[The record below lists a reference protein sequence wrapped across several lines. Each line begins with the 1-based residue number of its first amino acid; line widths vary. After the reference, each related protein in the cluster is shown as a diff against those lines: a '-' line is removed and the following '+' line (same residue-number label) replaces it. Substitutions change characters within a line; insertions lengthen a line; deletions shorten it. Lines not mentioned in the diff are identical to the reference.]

1 MTSLIH
7 AFQFNWY
14 AVPVL
19 AVGVLMFLIGLFI
32 FLQNKRSRVNFSFFL
47 IGVCGFFWFL
57 GIAGTYA
64 ARTPEIA
71 LAVYRTVTFLG
82 VALIAPSTHYFSATW
97 LGLFKKQK
105 VAIRF
110 GLFIGVAFYV
120 VGLFSPRSFRG
131 VYHYFWGYYPM
142 YGPLNLYFLG
152 FFFLVL
158 VCAFYNF
165 FCALFREPKGVRK
178 TQIGLIT
185 AGFLVSFLG
194 SFDYVPKFFYYP
206 VLPLGF
212 LAVFFWI
219 LVVAYAI
226 IRYKAMDI
234 ETVIHKTLMW
244 LATTAVAIVPFAA
257 FIYWTQSLR
266 DPSSAWSSMFYYLTV
281 AIAFYFYFRSIQPR
295 LDHLFQRQ
303 RKNLLAIMTK
313 FSRELVHL
321 KNLRDLL
328 QSFARMLRR
337 QLYVRR
343 LSVFLFDEKNN
354 EYIPAIAKG
363 LRNLKA
369 IPKDH
374 PFLVWLERKDAVVM
388 GHLVGADPE
397 VETFKSEIDEFFRAT
412 QGMVAVPLVLGGKMI
427 GVVSL
432 GRKANLKPYRAG
444 EVQFLAQLKIPVT
457 IAFSNSMQYEN
468 ISELYTQVRKMSE
481 ELQLWNVELE
491 KRVEER
497 TRELVKTQEQLVQA
511 EKLATLGTLA
521 GGVAHEINN
530 PLTAVLT
537 NAQIL
542 KMSANKDDRES
553 LDLIEEGA
561 KRCQGIVQKLMKYA
575 RKTVEE
581 TPHRDVDLRDIV
593 KGTCSLLGFQ
603 FQQENIEVEMK
614 LGEVPPVKGIAGE
627 LDQVLTNLLVNARDA
642 VQSHSPSKDLKV
654 NGAGPGNLQ
663 SNESRG
669 QGQAAKVKGRITVE
683 THRTAD
689 AVELVVTDNGI
700 GIPKENQKK
709 IFDPFFTT
717 KDVGSGTGLGLAV
730 SFGILKRHNAT
741 ISVESTPGKGATFV
755 VRFPVQPAN
764 MS

>member
-1 MTSLIH
+1 MMLIKMAFTQGILH
-7 AFQFNWY
+7 AFHFNWY
-14 AVPVL
+14 AIPVL
-19 AVGVLMFLIGLFI
+19 VVGVLMLLIGIFI
-32 FLQNKRSRVNFSFFL
+32 FLQNKRSSVNFSFFL

-64 ARTPEIA
+64 ASTPEIA
-71 LAVYRTVTFLG
+71 LRTYRAVTFLG
-82 VALIAPSTHYFSATW
+82 VALIAPCTHYFSAAW
-97 LGLFKKQK
+97 LGLYKKQK
-105 VAIRF
+105 LAIRTGLFF
-110 GLFIGVAFYV
+110 GLVFYIS
-120 VGLFSPRSFRG
+120 GLFSPRSFPG
-131 VYHYFWGYYPM
+131 VYHYFWGFYPI
-142 YGPLNLYFLG
+142 YGPLNQYFLG

-158 VCAFYNF
+158 VCAFTNF
-165 FCALFREPKGVRK
+165 FSAFFKEPQGVRR

-185 AGFLVSFLG
+185 IGFLVSFLG
-194 SFDYVPKFFYYP
+194 SLDYLPKLLYYP
-206 VLPLGF
+206 VYPMGF
-212 LAVFFWI
+212 LCVFFWI

-244 LATTAVAIVPFAA
+244 LATTFVAIVPFAA
-257 FIYWTQSLR
+257 FVYWTQNLR
-266 DPSSAWSSMFYYLTV
+266 DPKSAWGSMFYYLAV
-281 AIAFYFYFRSIQPR
+281 AIAFYFYFHAIQPR

-303 RKNLLAIMTK
+303 RQNLLGIMTR

-343 LSVFLFDEKNN
+343 LSVFLLDEKNGA
-354 EYIPAIAKG
+354 YVPAIAKG

-369 IPKDH
+369 FPKDH
-374 PFLVWLERKDAVVM
+374 LFLTWLETKDAVVM
-388 GHLVGADPE
+388 ADLVGADPE
-397 VETFKSEIDEFFRAT
+397 VEVFRSEIDAFFRAT
-412 QGMVAVPLVLGGKMI
+412 QGMVAVPLVLGGKLI

-432 GRKANLKPYRAG
+432 GRKANLKLYHPR
-444 EVQFLAQLKIPVT
+444 EIQFLTQLKIPVT
-457 IAFSNSMQYEN
+457 IAFSNSMQFEN
-468 ISELYTQVRKMSE
+468 ISELYTQVREMSD
-481 ELQLWNVELE
+481 ELKLWNVELE
-491 KRVEER
+491 HRVEDR

-542 KMSANKDDRES
+542 KMTADGDTKES

-561 KRCQGIVQKLMKYA
+561 KRCQAIVQKLMKYS
-575 RKTVEE
+575 RKTAEE
-581 TPHRDVDLRDIV
+581 APHKDVDLREVV
-593 KGTCSLLGFQ
+593 KGTCALLGFQ
-603 FQQENIEVEMK
+603 FQQENIEIEMK
-614 LGEVPPVKGIAGE
+614 LGDVPPIQGIAGE

-642 VQSHSPSKDLKV
+642 IKSHSLSKD
-654 NGAGPGNLQ
+654 AAHA
-663 SNESRG
+663 RG
-669 QGQAAKVKGRITVE
+669 KIIVE
-683 THRTAD
+683 TRTTKE
-689 AVELVVTDNGI
+689 AVELLVTDNGI
-700 GIPKENQKK
+700 GIPKDIQKK

-741 ISVESTPGKGATFV
+741 ISVVSSPGKGATFTV
-755 VRFPVQPAN
+755 KFP
-764 MS
+764 MRRE

>member
-1 MTSLIH
+1 MKMILSW
-7 AFQFNWY
+7 FNFNWY
-14 AVPVL
+14 AVPVPV
-19 AVGVLMFLIGLFI
+19 VGILMLLIGIFI

-64 ARTPEIA
+64 ASTPEIA
-71 LAVYRTVTFLG
+71 LAVYRSVTFLG
-82 VALIAPSTHYFSATW
+82 VALIAPCTHYFSATW

-105 VAIRF
+105 VAIRTGFFF
-110 GLFIGVAFYV
+110 GAAFYV
-120 VGLFSPRSFRG
+120 VGLFSPLSFPG
-131 VYHYFWGYYPM
+131 VYHYFWGFYPV
-142 YGPLNLYFLG
+142 YGPLNQYFLG

-158 VCAFYNF
+158 VCAFTNF
-165 FCALFREPKGVRK
+165 FSALFKEPKGVRR

-185 AGFLVSFLG
+185 IGFLVAFFG
-194 SFDYVPKFFYYP
+194 AFDYLPKFIYYP
-206 VLPLGF
+206 VYPLGF
-212 LAVFFWI
+212 LCVFFWV
-219 LVVAYAI
+219 LLVAYAI

-244 LATTAVAIVPFAA
+244 LATTLVAIVPFAA
-257 FIYWTQSLR
+257 FIYWTQSLH
-266 DPSSAWSSMFYYLTV
+266 DPASAWSSMFYYLAV
-281 AIAFYFYFRSIQPR
+281 AITFYFYFRSIQPR

-303 RKNLLAIMTK
+303 RKNLLAVMTK
-313 FSRELVHL
+313 FSQELVHL

-343 LSVFLFDEKNN
+343 LSVFLFDEKSG

-363 LRNLKA
+363 LRNLKPF
-369 IPKDH
+369 PKEH
-374 PFLVWLERKDAVVM
+374 LFLAWLEKKDSVVM
-388 GHLVGADPE
+388 SNLVGADPE
-397 VETFKSEIDEFFRAT
+397 VETFRSEIEEFFRST
-412 QGMVAVPLVLGGKMI
+412 QGMVAVPLVLGGKLI

-444 EVQFLAQLKIPVT
+444 EVQFLMQLKIPVT

-468 ISELYTQVRKMSE
+468 ISELYIQVRKMSV
-481 ELQLWNVELE
+481 ELKHWNVELE
-491 KRVEER
+491 KRVEDR
-497 TRELVKTQEQLVQA
+497 TRELVKTQDQLVQA

-542 KMSANKDDRES
+542 QMTATEDAKES

-575 RKTVEE
+575 RKTAEE
-581 TPHRDVDLRDIV
+581 TPHRDVDLRDVV
-593 KGTCSLLGFQ
+593 KGTCALLGFQ
-603 FQQENIEVEMK
+603 FQQQNIEVEMK
-614 LGEVPPVKGIAGE
+614 LGDVPPVKGIAGE

-642 VQSHSPSKDLKV
+642 IQSHSPSKV
-654 NGAGPGNLQ
+654 
-663 SNESRG
+663 RG
-669 QGQAAKVKGRITVE
+669 KITVE
-683 THRTAD
+683 TRKTREAI
-689 AVELVVTDNGI
+689 ELVVTDNGI

-730 SFGILKRHNAT
+730 SFGILKRHDAT
-741 ISVESTPGKGATFV
+741 ISVDSKPGGGATFTV
-755 VRFPVQPAN
+755 KFPVQKG
-764 MS
+764 